1 MNQQDKYYDTV
12 YFDSDDDND
21 NPSTSHQSKQ
31 DPERHERLTNDHLL
45 YDPLGDEK
53 DEAWVAEQITKT
65 APKSLQKDQQARTD
79 ALLSCPMC
87 FSPLCYSC
95 QRHESYS
102 HQFRAMFVTNCQ
114 VNKKE
119 RYRYDAKDDAP
130 AEGYY
135 VVKCETCDTHVAMMD
150 EEEVYHFFNVIA
162 N

>member
-1 MNQQDKYYDTV
+1 VFLPSLLQLSKVKNTLSLFV
-12 YFDSDDDND
+12 GDS
-21 NPSTSHQSKQ
+21 
-31 DPERHERLTNDHLL
+31 LAFLL
-45 YDPLGDEK
+45 H
-53 DEAWVAEQITKT
+53 
-65 APKSLQKDQQARTD
+65 
-79 ALLSCPMC
+79 
-87 FSPLCYSC
+87 
-95 QRHESYS
+95 RHESYS